1 METGLLSLPK
11 RIMSVFLS
19 IVMLVGLAPSQA
31 FANNTSGTN
40 SDATVYLSI
49 AYGGKYVDDLAD
61 GGYMVNIPIS
71 LSDVANCDLS
81 DYGLE
86 NYYYTSK
93 EGGEQQKDVPNLM
106 QLLAYAGNKY
116 CQSSTMEVSGN
127 PHSAQI
133 VDYLD
138 TMKSV
143 AYRVNGD
150 VVLDYSSDTTVAA
163 SPDAIALADGD
174 SIEILGFGDEISTYA
189 SDANCGF
196 AYFVDEASATSSSTS
211 MTSDAITNVY
221 YVGAGKQIK
230 VYTARGN
237 EAIDAASSATYSVAS
252 GHMVH
257 VGQAYNAGEA
267 YDSSSAAGTTAA
279 DGSVTITAPDTPGE
293 YVVWADGARGA
304 SESLSSKAMSS
315 PAIAKLIVGE
325 APTITTTTLEDAAKD
340 QYYSAVVEAT
350 STTDVTYSA
359 TGLPDGLSI
368 DEKTGEIFGNPTQ
381 SGNFTASVSA
391 TNSFGTTSKDLAL
404 FVGSVPEITTTTLS
418 DATAGT
424 EYSARLEATGNPS
437 EFTWF
442 LGATSKLPEGMTLS
456 KDGTLSG
463 TTTEPGTYTLDVAAS
478 NSVGTGATKKLTL
491 KVLGT
496 KPHITTETL
505 PAASIGKPYSTT
517 IVAEGDPAVTF
528 ATHGLPNGLSLDQT
542 TGQIS
547 GSTTAIGEFEVVITA
562 TSSIGSDS
570 KTYTLNCG
578 TAPTIVSETLD
589 NGQIGQAYNCTVEV
603 TGDPEPKME
612 ATGLPSGL
620 SFDGST
626 GVISGTPKE
635 CGKFD
640 ITISAQNGFG
650 NGVSKEFS
658 IEITRQ
664 PIITTTA
671 LADANVGEEYS
682 AKIET
687 EGYPDATFMYSAFNL
702 PDGLTAG
709 DDGVISGTPTEPGE
723 YSFTVIAA
731 NSVGS
736 SKSATITLT
745 VLQAPEIVTSK
756 VPNARVKE
764 QYSYQLEA
772 KGYPT
777 DKMKW
782 TKVSGATWLDVTE
795 TGEITG
801 TPTSAS
807 YYNYITVQLE
817 IEGVGSVQKKFQVRS
832 VNKYTSVSGYAYV
845 SVSKDGKFF
854 VSDGTESQ
862 GSNIDTLKINTGLV
876 SLIDLDDYG
885 YGDYKW
891 DSNDD
896 ASYDISV
903 LQLMIYMAK
912 NYYSG
917 GVEDGLVLAADSK
930 PGDLKVSKFMGVD
943 NPALSFSQDSAI
955 PTNSDGTATSLDQL
969 KLKGSYSSYAY
980 YRFDI
985 FTNASAATDTNYGIN
1000 RFVDSDSKEIHTA
1013 NAYSNVETDFTLQ
1026 HIKNLIGADKQVT
1039 STTSPAAGYT
1049 ISVINSEGATTSTAT
1064 TDATGVA
1071 KLTFPSAGTYTIS
1084 AQGIAGK
1091 ELTDSTVSAPVSATI
1106 TVTDQ
1111 VAAEITS
1118 TELSARKGD
1127 ISTKLTATGTPST
1140 FTWALAQDSSLP
1152 EGLTL
1157 TEEGAITGTCTEEGT
1172 YTFDVTCTNG
1182 VGEADSATITL
1193 NITPK
1198 YKQLQGTAYI
1208 SISYDGK
1215 PVFSQKTD
1223 YAEAGIP
1230 ICSLAVDLAEASQFD
1245 LEEHGYDARCNRD
1258 FDSDGM
1264 YDLNATQLMAY
1275 VADRYY
1281 GEGGFT
1287 TAYSGWITDIWKL
1300 GINGNVIYEK
1310 NGVTTNVATTV
1321 QVTDGDRIDF
1331 SSFNSGAGWVFYT
1344 DPRAGFLY
1352 FMKDNT
1358 GYSSYDG
1365 KNITSSYEAV
1375 AGEPTN
1381 VYLAHDKA
1389 YASDRDM
1396 SGVTV
1401 YYGHKYSSDPAEAE
1415 GSVLTT
1421 DINGTAEITFPS
1433 AGDWVV
1439 WTYGMYGSRNPD
1451 IVVTSCALAN
1461 VSVKGTPVVTTTEL
1475 PDGVFG
1481 QPYSAKLEAT
1491 SVGTQDLSWYIA
1503 DTSNLPSGLSISTD
1517 GTVSGTP
1524 TQAGTFTFSVAAG
1537 DEYGVGAA
1545 SDVTITIA
1553 GEAPQIINNSLP
1565 STKANQNYLA
1575 KLEVS
1580 GTPDPTVTVKGLPDG
1595 IEFNADTL
1603 TISGAATESG
1613 TYKVS
1618 IKAENGL
1625 EPAAEKEL
1633 DLVVAE
1639 APNIT
1644 TTELASAL
1652 VGEEYSATIEVTGA
1666 PDPTVYSQNVNLPKG
1681 LTYKNGVIS
1690 GTPEESG
1697 EYSITVVAVNS
1708 VGSSTP
1714 VELKLIVQEAPE
1726 IVTSKVPNARV
1737 KEKYSYQ
1744 LEAKGY
1750 PTDKMKWTK
1759 VSGATWLDVTETGE
1773 ITGTPTSASYY
1784 NYITVQLEIEGV
1796 GSVQKK
1802 FQVRSVNKYT
1812 SVSGY
1817 AYVSVSKDGKFFVS
1831 DGTES
1836 QGSNIDTLKINTG
1849 LVSLIDLDDYGYGD
1863 YKWDSNDDA
1872 SYDISVLQLMI
1883 YMAKNYYS
1891 GGVEDGLVLAAD
1903 SKPGDLK
1910 VSKFMGVDNPALSFS
1925 QDSAIPTNSD
1935 GTATSLD
1942 QLKLKGSY
1950 SSYAYYRFD
1959 IFTNASAATDTNY
1972 GINRFVDSDSKEI
1985 HTANAYSNVETDF
1998 TLQHIKNLI
2007 GADKQVTSTTSPA
2020 AGYTISVIN
2029 SEGATTSTATT
2040 DATGVAKLTFPS
2052 AGTYTI
2058 SAQGI
2063 AGKELTD
2070 STVSAPVSATI
2081 TVTDQVAAEITSTEL
2096 SARKGDIST
2105 KLTATGTPSTFTW
2118 ALAQDSSLPEGLT
2131 LTEEGAITGTCT
2143 EEGTYTFDVTCT
2155 NGVGEADSATIT
2167 LNITPKYKQ
2176 LQGTAYISISYD
2188 GKPVFSQKT
2197 DYAEAGIPICS
2208 LAVDLAEA
2216 SQFDLEEHG
2225 YDARC
2230 NRDFDSDGMYD
2241 LNATQ
2246 LMAYVADRYYGEGG
2260 FTTAYSG
2267 WITDIWKLGINGNV
2281 IYEKNG
2287 VTTNVATTVQVTD
2300 GDRIDF
2306 SSFNSGAGWVFYTD
2320 PRAGFLYFMKDNTGY
2335 SSYDGKN
2342 ITSSYEAVAGEPTN
2356 VYLAHDKAYASD
2368 RDMSGVTVYYGHKYS
2383 SDPAEAEGSV
2393 LTTDINGTAEIT
2405 FPSAGDWVVWTYGM
2419 YGSRNPDIVVTSCA
2433 LANVSVKGTPVVTT
2447 TELPDGVFG
2456 QPYSAK
2462 LEATSVGTQDLSWY
2476 IADTSNLPSGLSIST
2491 DGTVSGTPTQAG
2503 TFTFSVAAGD
2513 EYGVGAASDVTI
2525 TIAGE
2530 APQIINNSLPSTKAN
2545 QNYLAKLEVSGTPD
2559 PTVTVKGLPDGIE
2572 FNADTLTISGAAT
2585 ESGTYKVSIK
2595 AENGLEPAAEKE
2607 LDLVVAEAPNITT
2620 TELASALVGE
2630 EYSATIEVTGAPD
2643 PTVYS
2648 QNVNLPKGL
2657 TYKNGV
2663 ISGTPEESGEYSITV
2678 VAVNSVGS
2686 STPVELSL
2694 TVLQVP
2700 EITTDT
2706 LPNAFKDKNYEY
2718 QLEATGYPSDQL
2730 TWTKVNGTS
2739 WISVSADGKITG
2751 KPTYTSSSMYVTVE
2765 ATIPGAGSVQKR
2777 FDIKCVNKYKQLSG
2791 NAYVSVSKDG
2801 KFVVSDGTNLDT
2813 TMDYIQVPLKSASAI
2828 DLDEYGLGNYN
2839 WDADGDGTYET
2850 TLLQLM
2856 IYTLDN
2862 YYSGKAKD
2870 GLVLS
2875 EYSAP
2880 GSLYITGFW
2889 GLTNPY
2895 LTYSENGTTPQ
2906 DEEAKMMLTA
2916 DRIALTSG
2924 NEYAFNT
2931 FSTSSWYG
2939 DSNSGDNY
2947 FIDSDQN
2954 IIHSTSTYSGIETS
2968 VTLQHVAPTWNAS
2981 TGLTDDIK
2989 TPAAGYTVSATNS
3002 DGDVV
3007 ATATTDANGVAK
3019 FTFAD
3024 AGNYKL
3030 AAEGIKGKEHTDVVV
3045 SSPAGLSVTV
3055 IEQQAPQITSTE
3067 FSVRKGDISVSLTA
3081 TGTPSTFTWA
3091 LAQGSSLP
3099 EGLTLSEEG
3108 AITGTCTEIGAHKF
3122 DVTCSNGVGNPT
3134 QQTIT
3139 LNITQKYKQLEGTAY
3154 ISISYDGK
3162 PVFSKETEY
3171 AEAGIPVCS
3180 LPVDLSEA
3188 SQFDLEE
3195 HGYDARCNHDFDGDG
3210 IYDLNATQ
3218 LMAYVADRYYGEGG
3232 FTTAYSGWITDIWE
3246 LGINGNVIYEKNG
3259 VTTDVATLVQVENGD
3274 RIDFSSFNSGAG
3286 WVFYTDPR
3294 AGFLYFMKDNTGYDQ
3309 YDGKN
3314 IVASY
3319 EAEAGKTS
3327 KVYLAHDNAYA
3338 LDRDVSG
3345 TTVYYG
3351 HKYSAD
3357 PAEAEGSAVTGSDG
3371 SAEITFPSAGE
3382 WVVWCYG
3389 LYGSDN
3395 PDIVVTSSALATV
3408 TVSGTPVVTTTE
3420 LPDGMF
3426 NQEYSAQLE
3435 ATDSEDVSWYIAD
3448 TSKLPSGL
3456 VLNADGTL
3464 TGTPTQTGT
3473 FVFSVI
3479 ASNEFGTSAP
3489 TDVTITIA
3497 GEAPQ
3502 IVTDSLPTTKVAQNY
3517 LTKLNVTGTPEPTVT
3532 VEGLPD
3538 GIEFNA
3544 DTLTISGAAT
3554 KAGTYKVSIKAQN
3567 GLEPAAEKE
3576 LDLVVAEAPS
3586 ITTTELPQADLGRE
3600 YLFAIQTTGSPAPT
3614 IYSQNVDLP
3623 KGLEFANGTISG
3635 TPEETG
3641 EFSITVMAVNSMGAT
3656 KPVTLKLVVV
3666 RNDAQWSRVSGDDRY
3681 QTMGALYD
3689 QAFESGSCDT
3699 ILLAS
3704 GESYA
3709 DSLAAAGYAGIL
3721 KAPIVTTSFGSLPE
3735 VSQAQIARMS
3745 NGSAKVVIIGGEGVI
3760 SQDVQDAVLNMR
3772 SVSSVE
3778 RISGTDRIA
3787 TGLEIYDQ
3795 MAQTNGMSKTAIVGS
3810 AWNYAD
3816 ALSISSWSYASGS
3829 PFFGTTGGVLSD
3841 EQVNAIK
3848 EGGFSNILVIGGD
3861 SAVNYEQV
3869 QAQLG
3874 EDLAYTKLAGG
3885 TRLDTSAEIA
3895 KWASGN
3901 LEESELVGFQ
3911 PDVKLSFDGM
3921 GVAYANNFP
3930 DALAAGSALGI
3941 TNSVLMIADSND
3953 TSKEL
3958 LQSIIEDNKSEIY
3971 KGYIVGGT
3979 AALSDDVMNWCIEA
3993 SKF

>member
-49 AYGGKYVDDLAD
+49 AYDGKYVDDLAD

-116 CQSSTMEVSGN
+116 CQSSTIEVSGN

-150 VVLDYSSDTTVAA
+150 VVLDYSSDTTAAA
-163 SPDAIALADGD
+163 SPDAIALANGD

-211 MTSDAITNVY
+211 MTSDAITNEY

-230 VYTARGN
+230 VYAARGN

-257 VGQAYNAGEA
+257 VGQAYSAGEA
-267 YDSSSAAGTTAA
+267 YDSSTAAGTTAA

-304 SESLSSKAMSS
+304 SESLSSKAVSS

-359 TGLPDGLSI
+359 TGLLDGLSI

-391 TNSFGTTSKDLAL
+391 TNSFGTTSKDLTL

-424 EYSARLEATGNPS
+424 EYSAKLEATGNPS

-505 PAASIGKPYSTT
+505 PTASIGKPYSTT

-578 TAPTIVSETLD
+578 TAPTIVSDTLD

-650 NGVSKEFS
+650 DGVSKEFS

-664 PIITTTA
+664 PTITTTA

-687 EGYPDATFMYSAFNL
+687 EGYPDATFMYSELNL

-723 YSFTVIAA
+723 YSLTVIAT

-764 QYSYQLEA
+764 KYSYQLEA

-862 GSNIDTLKINTGLV
+862 DSNIDTLKINTGLV

-930 PGDLKVSKFMGVD
+930 PGDLKVAKFMGVD

-969 KLKGSYSSYAY
+969 KLKGSYSSYTY

-1000 RFVDSDSKEIHTA
+1000 RFVDSDGKEIHTDS
-1013 NAYSNVETDFTLQ
+1013 AYSNVETDFTLQ
-1026 HIKNLIGADKQVT
+1026 HIKNLIGVDKQVT

-1049 ISVINSEGATTSTAT
+1049 VSVINSEGATTSTAT

-1071 KLTFPSAGTYTIS
+1071 KLTFPSAGIYTIS

-1365 KNITSSYEAV
+1365 KNIAASYEAV

-1595 IEFNADTL
+1595 IEFSADTL
-1603 TISGAATESG
+1603 TISGAATKAG

-1652 VGEEYSATIEVTGA
+1652 VDEEYSATIEVTGA

-1836 QGSNIDTLKINTG
+1836 QDSNIDTLKINTG

-1910 VSKFMGVDNPALSFS
+1910 VAKFMGVDNPALSFS

-1950 SSYAYYRFD
+1950 SSYTYYRFD

-1972 GINRFVDSDSKEI
+1972 GINRFVDSDGKEI
-1985 HTANAYSNVETDF
+1985 HTDSAYSNVETDF

-2007 GADKQVTSTTSPA
+2007 GVDKQVTSTTSPA
-2020 AGYTISVIN
+2020 AGYTVSVIN

-2052 AGTYTI
+2052 AGIYTI

-2335 SSYDGKN
+2335 
-2342 ITSSYEAVAGEPTN
+2342 
-2356 VYLAHDKAYASD
+2356 
-2368 RDMSGVTVYYGHKYS
+2368 
-2383 SDPAEAEGSV
+2383 
-2393 LTTDINGTAEIT
+2393 
-2405 FPSAGDWVVWTYGM
+2405 
-2419 YGSRNPDIVVTSCA
+2419 
-2433 LANVSVKGTPVVTT
+2433 
-2447 TELPDGVFG
+2447 
-2456 QPYSAK
+2456 
-2462 LEATSVGTQDLSWY
+2462 
-2476 IADTSNLPSGLSIST
+2476 
-2491 DGTVSGTPTQAG
+2491 
-2503 TFTFSVAAGD
+2503 
-2513 EYGVGAASDVTI
+2513 
-2525 TIAGE
+2525 
-2530 APQIINNSLPSTKAN
+2530 
-2545 QNYLAKLEVSGTPD
+2545 
-2559 PTVTVKGLPDGIE
+2559 
-2572 FNADTLTISGAAT
+2572 
-2585 ESGTYKVSIK
+2585 
-2595 AENGLEPAAEKE
+2595 
-2607 LDLVVAEAPNITT
+2607 
-2620 TELASALVGE
+2620 
-2630 EYSATIEVTGAPD
+2630 
-2643 PTVYS
+2643 
-2648 QNVNLPKGL
+2648 
-2657 TYKNGV
+2657 
-2663 ISGTPEESGEYSITV
+2663 
-2678 VAVNSVGS
+2678 
-2686 STPVELSL
+2686 
-2694 TVLQVP
+2694 
-2700 EITTDT
+2700 
-2706 LPNAFKDKNYEY
+2706 
-2718 QLEATGYPSDQL
+2718 
-2730 TWTKVNGTS
+2730 
-2739 WISVSADGKITG
+2739 
-2751 KPTYTSSSMYVTVE
+2751 
-2765 ATIPGAGSVQKR
+2765 
-2777 FDIKCVNKYKQLSG
+2777 
-2791 NAYVSVSKDG
+2791 
-2801 KFVVSDGTNLDT
+2801 
-2813 TMDYIQVPLKSASAI
+2813 
-2828 DLDEYGLGNYN
+2828 
-2839 WDADGDGTYET
+2839 
-2850 TLLQLM
+2850 
-2856 IYTLDN
+2856 
-2862 YYSGKAKD
+2862 
-2870 GLVLS
+2870 
-2875 EYSAP
+2875 
-2880 GSLYITGFW
+2880 
-2889 GLTNPY
+2889 
-2895 LTYSENGTTPQ
+2895 
-2906 DEEAKMMLTA
+2906 
-2916 DRIALTSG
+2916 
-2924 NEYAFNT
+2924 
-2931 FSTSSWYG
+2931 
-2939 DSNSGDNY
+2939 
-2947 FIDSDQN
+2947 
-2954 IIHSTSTYSGIETS
+2954 
-2968 VTLQHVAPTWNAS
+2968 
-2981 TGLTDDIK
+2981 
-2989 TPAAGYTVSATNS
+2989 
-3002 DGDVV
+3002 
-3007 ATATTDANGVAK
+3007 
-3019 FTFAD
+3019 
-3024 AGNYKL
+3024 
-3030 AAEGIKGKEHTDVVV
+3030 
-3045 SSPAGLSVTV
+3045 
-3055 IEQQAPQITSTE
+3055 
-3067 FSVRKGDISVSLTA
+3067 
-3081 TGTPSTFTWA
+3081 
-3091 LAQGSSLP
+3091 
-3099 EGLTLSEEG
+3099 
-3108 AITGTCTEIGAHKF
+3108 
-3122 DVTCSNGVGNPT
+3122 
-3134 QQTIT
+3134 
-3139 LNITQKYKQLEGTAY
+3139 
-3154 ISISYDGK
+3154 
-3162 PVFSKETEY
+3162 
-3171 AEAGIPVCS
+3171 
-3180 LPVDLSEA
+3180 
-3188 SQFDLEE
+3188 
-3195 HGYDARCNHDFDGDG
+3195 
-3210 IYDLNATQ
+3210 
-3218 LMAYVADRYYGEGG
+3218 
-3232 FTTAYSGWITDIWE
+3232 
-3246 LGINGNVIYEKNG
+3246 
-3259 VTTDVATLVQVENGD
+3259 
-3274 RIDFSSFNSGAG
+3274 
-3286 WVFYTDPR
+3286 
-3294 AGFLYFMKDNTGYDQ
+3294 DQ

-3319 EAEAGKTS
+3319 EAEAGKAS

-3395 PDIVVTSSALATV
+3395 PEIVVTSSALATV

-3586 ITTTELPQADLGRE
+3586 ITTTVLPQADLGRE
-3600 YLFAIQTTGSPAPT
+3600 YSFAIQTTGSPAPI

-3656 KPVTLKLVVV
+3656 KPVTLKLVVA
-3666 RNDAQWSRVSGDDRY
+3666 RNDAQWSRVSGGDRY

-3735 VSQAQIARMS
+3735 VSQTQIARMS

-3760 SQDVQDAVLNMR
+3760 SQDVQDAVLNMG

-3993 SKF
+3993 SKFQTRIVMCKCICCKRRAKSQYQMRCKLQV